1 MPQRDERGRFVAAD
15 FGGSPGGPDGGM
27 GKFTTELQ
35 EATKSLGTF
44 DKVTEQ
50 TTKTV
55 TRSGR
60 AAGGGGAGRG
70 FAMNTA
76 AKIGRQ
82 TVRAAGFDLAGFA
95 VTQGANLASQGLS
108 ASAGFSFF
116 KSIAQNPT
124 MAKALDLD
132 LTLSPI
138 ARAGQRTLGITGA
151 MARLGA
157 DPSEIAP
164 IREQLLQQFG
174 GEEMRAAKE
183 ARAVELRERAMGGDA
198 AAAGAK
204 AALKN
209 KAAAAVSAVL
219 DLPVLKELT
228 ESIKALNDTL
238 RLGR

>member
-60 AAGGGGAGRG
+60 AAGGGGGRG
-70 FAMNTA
+70 FAANTA

-82 TVRAAGFDLAGFA
+82 TVRAAGFDLLSFVA
-95 VTQGANLASQGLS
+95 TQGVSMGLN
-108 ASAGFSFF
+108 AGAGAGYSLG
-116 KSIAQNPT
+116 KSIASNPT
-124 MAKALDLD
+124 LAKALDLD
-132 LTLSPI
+132 LTLMPSQ
-138 ARAGQRTLGITGA
+138 RAGQRTLGITGA

-157 DPSEIAP
+157 DPEEIGDVRRQIFGQFFAQ
-164 IREQLLQQFG
+164 EQA
-174 GEEMRAAKE
+174 AAKE
-183 ARAVELRERAMGGDA
+183 GRAVELLERATGA
-198 AAAGAK
+198 EKAGE
-204 AALKN
+204 
-209 KAAAAVSAVL
+209 AAVQRIKSA
-219 DLPVLKELT
+219 PLKLT
-228 ESIKALNDTL
+228 EELLVAPMRALWAEIRADIPNL
-238 RLGR
+238 FPQSR